1 MTWAIAL
8 LLSLAAAVAVD
19 PRGRAPCPGG
29 GGTGAI
35 ARLLSLAAAVAGDAG
50 GRTPCRPPAPP
61 ANFSRI
67 AESTH
72 N

>member
-1 MTWAIAL
+1 VTWAIAL
-8 LLSLAAAVAVD
+8 LLSLAAAVAV
-19 PRGRAPCPGG
+19 
-29 GGTGAI
+29 
-35 ARLLSLAAAVAGDAG
+35 DAG